1 MNQRQFV
8 IDGTDII
15 CNLSQ
20 ERLFTPLLQLL
31 LSLHEQ
37 QKPFFCYFDADT
49 RYKFD
54 RDLDKQL
61 YQSIIKFGLN
71 DYFNQITGGDA
82 DRLIL
87 KQANDINA
95 TVISTQNFEAFQE
108 EYNWLSPN
116 ANRLIQPII
125 ANHHIILDEL
135 GIKIGLE
142 TDSILLAK
150 QLINQLEDNRNNCH
164 GVIDRYKTDRD
175 FGFIRRADGEKKLFF
190 HKKDVID
197 EKLPF
202 ETAETPVSFKID
214 IDNSGGIY
222 YFCAVELEQKKE
234 IDTQSL
240 TAEKDKLTA
249 SKDFLQK
256 QAVELKAAFEREM
269 QEILQQNQQL
279 QKENKTLKDQV
290 ALNNDSESDL
300 AKQIKEERIAFE
312 TKTKEQATIISQKNQ
327 IIATLEKEIER
338 LNAQKEAA
346 LKALERKAEESNS
359 QAMTIDFQQEHISNL
374 DEDLKAAVR
383 LMQTPNLEDS
393 EALMFDQLKQDYHV
407 LLNSM
412 GQKNSQIAFLNNN
425 LEDLQTQMERMNSPV
440 SQSTEIERLM
450 EKLRELELNN
460 ETLKIQVDKLDVVN
474 QPIIAKAEIPEETTV
489 VQLDAPFKTVS
500 ETIVQLSDAAKRQRV
515 EKPQNVI
522 VEASRTELENWWY
535 GLEEQWKM
543 AFNQAV
549 LARGESTTTPDEDQI
564 RSLFK
569 RKKIDIVGSGI
580 LLFGLNQLSF
590 KLTNLSGLD
599 ELSQVE
605 ELNISGHDLTSL
617 RGVEHLEKVDFL
629 NCTSNQ
635 ITTIEEV
642 GYLKNLKTLIIQD
655 NDLVNVRGVEKL
667 KQLEYFNC
675 LYNSRLKSVIHV
687 KELSNLQIFCVDNYK
702 TIIRLELEELM
713 AKNPSLELRNV

>member
-15 CNLSQ
+15 CNLSK
-20 ERLFTPLLQLL
+20 ERLFGPLLQLL
-31 LSLHEQ
+31 LTLHKE

-71 DYFNQITGGDA
+71 DYFNQITGGNA
-82 DRLIL
+82 DKLIL
-87 KQANDINA
+87 KQANDIQA
-95 TVISTQNFEAFQE
+95 TVISTQNFESFQE
-108 EYNWLSPN
+108 EHQWITQDE
-116 ANRLIQPII
+116 NRLIQPII
-125 ANHHIILDEL
+125 ANNHLILDEL
-135 GIKIGLE
+135 VMKVSLE
-142 TDSILLAK
+142 TDSLLLSK
-150 QLINQLEDNRNNCH
+150 QLINELENNRNNCH
-164 GVIDRYKTDRD
+164 GVIDRYKSDRD
-175 FGFIRRADGEKKLFF
+175 FGFIRRTEGEKKLFF
-190 HKKDVID
+190 HKKDVVD
-197 EKLPF
+197 EKLNFKTP
-202 ETAETPVSFKID
+202 ETPVSFKID

-222 YFCAVELEQKKE
+222 YFCAVELQQKNVINTE
-234 IDTQSL
+234 IL
-240 TAEKDKLTA
+240 AAEKDKLTA
-249 SKDFLQK
+249 SKDFLQQ
-256 QAVELKAAFEREM
+256 QAVDLRLAFEREM
-269 QEILQQNQQL
+269 QEVLQQKKQL
-279 QKENKTLKDQV
+279 QKENQTLKGQV
-290 ALNNDSESDL
+290 DLNSNSESNL
-300 AKQIKEERIAFE
+300 AKQIKEER
-312 TKTKEQATIISQKNQ
+312 TKFDAKITEQATIISQKDQ

-338 LNAQKEAA
+338 LNAQKQAA
-346 LKALERKAEESNS
+346 LDALERKAEESNS
-359 QAMTIDFQQEHISNL
+359 QAMTIGFQQEHISNL
-374 DEDLKAAVR
+374 DEDLKAAMR
-383 LMQTPNLEDS
+383 LMQTPSLGTS
-393 EALMFDQLKQDYHV
+393 EALMYEQLKQDYHV

-425 LEDLQTQMERMNSPV
+425 LQDLQTQMEHISSPV
-440 SQSTEIERLM
+440 SKNTEIERLM
-450 EKLRELELNN
+450 EKLQELELNN
-460 ETLKIQVDKLDVVN
+460 QALTTQIGNLELTTNKSTTKTETTSQLNEPIVNISETL
-474 QPIIAKAEIPEETTV
+474 
-489 VQLDAPFKTVS
+489 
-500 ETIVQLSDAAKRQRV
+500 VQLSDAAKRPQV
-515 EKPQNVI
+515 ERSKKVI
-522 VEASRTELENWWY
+522 VEASRTELENWWH

-549 LARGESTTTPDEDQI
+549 LTRGEVMTTPDEDQL
-564 RSLFK
+564 RSLLK

-687 KELSNLQIFCVDNYK
+687 KELSNLQVFCVDNYK
-702 TIIRLELEELM
+702 TIIRLELEELL